1 MKIPGCLNSSQLW
14 PVRMVSGETS
24 DGMGAQL
31 LFECRLNVHNAN
43 ELQGILFKIQVSGL
57 AGSMTRSTVLTPS
70 LQRRV
75 KANRPDTS
83 SVPQP

>member
-1 MKIPGCLNSSQLW
+1 
-14 PVRMVSGETS
+14 MVSGETS

-31 LFECRLNVHNAN
+31 LFEYRLNVHNAN
-43 ELQGILFKIQVSGL
+43 ELQEILFKIQVSGL